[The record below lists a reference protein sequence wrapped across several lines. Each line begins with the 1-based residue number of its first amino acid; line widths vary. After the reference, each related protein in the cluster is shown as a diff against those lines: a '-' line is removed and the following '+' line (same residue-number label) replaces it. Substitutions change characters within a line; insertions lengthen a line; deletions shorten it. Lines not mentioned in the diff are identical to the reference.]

1 MQRKP
6 PWDAMN
12 MEQIGIYE
20 NMTVSK
26 FGEDIEQWAFSYLV
40 VGIHFGA
47 VTLETN
53 AVLPNLIKYNVYPR
67 AQQFYCQLFSK
78 LALGN
83 LHKPVSNINV

>member
-40 VGIHFGA
+40 VGIYFGA

-53 AVLPNLIKYNVYPR
+53 AVLPNLIKYMCILEPSNSIVSY
-67 AQQFYCQLFSK
+67 
-78 LALGN
+78 LASWL
-83 LHKPVSNINV
+83 